1 MKFLLDKIEKK
12 YIIFGGAIVA
22 SRALEYFVLLF
33 SANYLDKDT
42 YGQLEFYKKIIEV
55 ASVFFAFGF
64 PALILSY
71 TKSERSKDYFY
82 LLSLCFVCVLTVC
95 ILPVI
100 HIYNLYFLIIPF
112 LFYAIFFN
120 GGITPTYLLVKK
132 GSNYASK
139 YKIIISCLFYIV
151 LFVGIYKFQFNG
163 KAYLKTSY
171 LAFMF
176 FISYLIYKILN
187 LEINLYHTKKYFKLF
202 RKLLISSS
210 TLVISNFA
218 NMMFLY
224 TDIFVLSQVSSNS
237 NQEIADFSFA
247 LNISSMLLLIP
258 LTLVQVDVE
267 KLKKSKLQFNI
278 LNKKINN
285 LLSIVLLVLLITYII
300 LIKYFIVKYDNTLS
314 IFIVLLIAKYF
325 HAKSSLYGTYMLIL
339 KKFNTNLLINFLALL
354 LNIIACYYSYTFLGI
369 LGLSISSLILLLLR
383 FLILKMFKNYFS
395 NKTLSEINV
404 FKG

>member
-1 MKFLLDKIEKK
+1 MKVLLDKIEKK

-82 LLSLCFVCVLTVC
+82 LLSLSFVCVLTIF

-100 HIYNLYFLIIPF
+100 HIYNFYFLIIPF

-120 GGITPTYLLVKK
+120 GGITPTYFLVKK

-139 YKIIISCLFYIV
+139 YKIIISSLFYIV
-151 LFVGIYKFQFNG
+151 LFIGVYKFQFNG

-171 LAFMF
+171 IVVIF
-176 FISYLIYKILN
+176 FICYLIYDISN
-187 LEINLYHTKKYFKLF
+187 LEINFNHLKKYFKLF
-202 RKLLISSS
+202 RKLLVSSS

-224 TDIFVLSQVSSNS
+224 TDIFVLSQVSSNP

-247 LNISSMLLLIP
+247 LNISSILLLIP

-285 LLSIVLLVLLITYII
+285 LLLIVLLVLFISYVV
-300 LIKYFIVKYDNTLS
+300 LIKYFIVKYDNTLN
-314 IFIVLLIAKYF
+314 IFIVLLIAKLF
-325 HAKSSLYGTYMLIL
+325 HAKSSLYGTYILIL
-339 KKFNTNLLINFLALL
+339 KKFNINLLINFLALL
-354 LNIIACYYSYTFLGI
+354 LNIVACYYSYTFFGI
-369 LGLSISSLILLLLR
+369 LGLSISSLVLLFLR
-383 FLILKMFKNYFS
+383 FIILKMCKNYFF
-395 NKTLSEINV
+395 NKI
-404 FKG
+404 